1 MGDGNMAENLKAVQV
16 KKHTLEMQE
25 RKSLTLNGIED
36 VISFDE
42 GCIVLLSVC
51 GIISVDGTDMRITAL
66 DLDTGRAEITGNV
79 NGIIYPESAGKGK
92 LLRKKQR

>member
-1 MGDGNMAENLKAVQV
+1 MAENLKTAQA

-25 RKSLTLNGIED
+25 RKNLILNGIED

-42 GCIVLLSVC
+42 GCIVLVSVC
-51 GIISVDGTDMRITAL
+51 GIISVDGSEMRITAL

-79 NGIIYPESAGKGK
+79 NGIIYPEGTGKGK
-92 LLRKKQR
+92 SLRKKQR